1 VHREIK
7 ENLQTAN
14 VSNVELNALQ
24 RQRPADVSR
33 GRDFVREVKIG
44 EVGLCLGFNSLNERF
59 SLQKMHGVPIASR
72 FRLIAGGAGNFFPGQ
87 VGTPQTIRFLANCAV
102 TIDVGRAADVPRSR
116 VRR

>member
-1 VHREIK
+1 MHREIK

-44 EVGLCLGFNSLNERF
+44 EVRLCLGFNSLNERF
-59 SLQKMHGVPIASR
+59 EAARDNVDRP
-72 FRLIAGGAGNFFPGQ
+72 FRARDPERRRTL
-87 VGTPQTIRFLANCAV
+87 L
-102 TIDVGRAADVPRSR
+102 VGRGS
-116 VRR
+116 